1 LEFIVHVRFFFGG
14 VKDGFELEGV
24 KVHKN
29 PQFNLK
35 KGPIILGM
43 YSLMAIMRKETKTRY
58 FRKWNA
64 RKQVRVFH
72 FFNAS

>member
-1 LEFIVHVRFFFGG
+1 LEFIVHVRFFFW

-29 PQFNLK
+29 PQFKIK
-35 KGPIILGM
+35 KGPMIPGM
-43 YSLMAIMRKETKTRY
+43 YSLMAFMRKETDTRY

-64 RKQVRVFH
+64 RKQV
-72 FFNAS
+72 